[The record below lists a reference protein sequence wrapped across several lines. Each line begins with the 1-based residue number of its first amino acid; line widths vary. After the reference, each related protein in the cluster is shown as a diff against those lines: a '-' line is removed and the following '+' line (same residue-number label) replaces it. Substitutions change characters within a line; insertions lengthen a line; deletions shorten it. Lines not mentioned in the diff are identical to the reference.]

1 MKKRSTLIV
10 VALLLASVTPYAY
23 AAVTSGSKC
32 TKAGQVTTVAGQKLT
47 CSLVWVSSSS
57 KTSPSAAPKATK
69 PSSDSIQS
77 KSFQLESVSFNTDLG
92 SAGAEARVTNTS
104 RTTRTATMTITVFK
118 SDNKTIAFT
127 MSGVVNAVAPGE
139 TVSVMFMSI
148 SGEFPPGQF
157 KYTFQVN
164 AEF

>member
-1 MKKRSTLIV
+1 
-10 VALLLASVTPYAY
+10 
-23 AAVTSGSKC
+23 
-32 TKAGQVTTVAGQKLT
+32 
-47 CSLVWVSSSS
+47 
-57 KTSPSAAPKATK
+57 
-69 PSSDSIQS
+69 
-77 KSFQLESVSFNTDLG
+77 
-92 SAGAEARVTNTS
+92 
-104 RTTRTATMTITVFK
+104 
-118 SDNKTIAFT
+118 